1 MAESEVKILT
11 VEAVKS
17 MADLR
22 KAISDTK
29 EALNGM
35 ELGSEEYQRTLAEL
49 IKEQNL
55 MRGAMNGTTA
65 SMDDL
70 KSAADG
76 TSVTYNGLVNS
87 MANMKRELRNLDLST
102 AEGRARFKELS
113 QEIKNT
119 NDSLKE
125 LDEKQGSYVRNVGN
139 YTSGLKN
146 LGDIL
151 KQNIPALGGVAQG
164 IDGIDKSVHLL
175 GQQPILGIVG
185 LLAPL
190 LTQIVTSLKESD
202 DAMAGI
208 NKIMTAMKPVMDFFS
223 GVLQQVVEFLGDII
237 GKASDF
243 LGSSGIFQKIV
254 QGVVGVG
261 NAILQ
266 FVIAPIKQTVVAV
279 KGLGNILRDVF
290 TGQWDKI
297 KDDAEAA
304 VKGLNDAFTKG
315 LDFKGNY
322 EAGQEV
328 ADKFIAGAKS
338 RKKSAKGAGAEL
350 GKEMTDGIIAG
361 MDEAAIEKALS
372 DIDKAVEKQIDET
385 LASIDKATAEANKKA
400 EERAKASIAAVE
412 KNAKREKEINGIL
425 TEDAEERAAK
435 DYAIQEETNRKK
447 LSLLERYRDEAL
459 DRGDIEANL
468 RYEQEVADLEVE
480 IEMDALRERE
490 RLRKKDVEDAKQAA
504 QQKMAAMSAYAS
516 GMSGLLGSIADAL
529 ESGDDASEESVRA
542 AKNLRIA
549 AATIDMISGAVTA
562 FSTAQQLGPIAG
574 PIVGAINAAAVV
586 ASGLANIAKIR
597 ATNVSKDSAPTSS
610 APAQATVSAPALETA
625 VPTTTVINGARTET
639 ALNRAARP
647 QKVVLVQSE
656 AEAMAEMTRVQVAE
670 ASF

>member
-70 KSAADG
+70 KAAADG
-76 TSVTYNGLVNS
+76 TTVSYNGLVNS

-119 NDSLKE
+119 NDALKE

-146 LGDIL
+146 LGEIL
-151 KQNIPALGGVAQG
+151 KNNVPTLGKTAQAVG
-164 IDGIDKSVHLL
+164 DVDKAVHLL
-175 GQQPILGIVG
+175 GQQPVLGIIG

-190 LTQIVTSLKESD
+190 LTKIAMSLKED
-202 DAMAGI
+202 EGAMAAVK
-208 NKIMTAMKPVMDFFS
+208 KIMDAMKPVLDFFS
-223 GVLQQVVEFLGDII
+223 GLLEQIVDVLGDII
-237 GKASDF
+237 GRVGEF
-243 LGSSGIFQKIV
+243 LGSSGFFQKLV
-254 QGVVGVG
+254 QGVMGVG

-266 FVIAPIKQTVVAV
+266 YVIAPFKGVIAAIKVFKEQGV
-279 KGLGNILRDVF
+279 KGLG
-290 TGQWDKI
+290 
-297 KDDAEAA
+297 DAAR
-304 VKGLNDAFTKG
+304 AFGAEMKNG
-315 LDFKGNY
+315 FAFKQNFQ
-322 EAGQEV
+322 AGQAV
-328 ADKFIAGAKS
+328 ADALVAGAKS
-338 RKKSAKGAGAEL
+338 KKP
-350 GKEMTDGIIAG
+350 GKEVGKAIKQDLEEELLKGDDLAKIWEAALNKMLSKMREQNAFENEKQAILDEQQALIDAEVEQYIAALE
-361 MDEAAIEKALS
+361 DEAAAEK
-372 DIDKAVEKQIDET
+372 IVRET
-385 LASIDKATAEANKKA
+385 EVKM
-400 EERAKASIAAVE
+400 AK
-412 KNAKREKEINGIL
+412 
-425 TEDAEERAAK
+425 DAAK
-435 DYAIQEETNRKK
+435 QK
-447 LSLLERYRDEAL
+447 LDTM
-459 DRGDIEANL
+459 
-468 RYEQEVADLEVE
+468 QT
-480 IEMDALRERE
+480 
-490 RLRKKDVEDAKQAA
+490 
-504 QQKMAAMSAYAS
+504 YAS
-516 GMSGLLGSIADAL
+516 STSGLLNGIADML
-529 ESGDDASEESVRA
+529 EDEGKS

-597 ATNVSKDSAPTSS
+597 ATNVSKDAAPTST

-639 ALNRAARP
+639 ALNRAAQPSR
-647 QKVVLVQSE
+647 VYVVQSDIE
-656 AEAMAEMTRVQVAE
+656 AAAQDTRVQVAE

>member
-11 VEAVKS
+11 VDAVQS

-35 ELGSEEYQRTLAEL
+35 ELGSEEYQRTLSEL

-70 KSAADG
+70 KAAADG
-76 TSVTYNGLVNS
+76 TTVSYNGLVNS

-119 NDSLKE
+119 NDALKE

-151 KQNIPALGGVAQG
+151 KNNVPTLGRTAQAVG
-164 IDGIDKSVHLL
+164 DVDKAVHLL
-175 GQQPILGIVG
+175 GQQPVLGIIG

-190 LTQIVTSLKESD
+190 LTKIAMSLKED
-202 DAMAGI
+202 EGAMAAVK
-208 NKIMTAMKPVMDFFS
+208 KIMDAMKPVMDFFS
-223 GVLQQVVEFLGDII
+223 GLLEQIVDVLGDII
-237 GKASDF
+237 GKLGEF
-243 LGSSGIFQKIV
+243 LGSSGFFQKLV
-254 QGVVGVG
+254 QGVIGVG

-266 FVIAPIKQTVVAV
+266 YVIAPFKGVIAAIKVLKEQGV
-279 KGLGNILRDVF
+279 KGLG
-290 TGQWDKI
+290 
-297 KDDAEAA
+297 DAAR
-304 VKGLNDAFTKG
+304 AFTDEMAHG
-315 LDFKGNY
+315 FAFKENFK
-322 EAGQEV
+322 AGQAV
-328 ADKFIAGAKS
+328 ADAVIAGAKS
-338 RKKSAKGAGAEL
+338 KKPGREIAQAVKQDMEDEFSAEEMAKMWERAMAKYNERKGRKDALSSEMQGVLDEQQALIDAEV
-350 GKEMTDGIIAG
+350 EQYIAALE
-361 MDEAAIEKALS
+361 DEAAAEK
-372 DIDKAVEKQIDET
+372 IVRET
-385 LASIDKATAEANKKA
+385 EVKM
-400 EERAKASIAAVE
+400 AKE
-412 KNAKREKEINGIL
+412 
-425 TEDAEERAAK
+425 AAK
-435 DYAIQEETNRKK
+435 QK
-447 LSLLERYRDEAL
+447 LDS
-459 DRGDIEANL
+459 
-468 RYEQEVADLEVE
+468 
-480 IEMDALRERE
+480 
-490 RLRKKDVEDAKQAA
+490 
-504 QQKMAAMSAYAS
+504 MATYAS
-516 GMSGLLGSIADAL
+516 GASGLLNGVADML
-529 ESGDDASEESVRA
+529 EAEGQS

-597 ATNVSKDSAPTSS
+597 ATNVSKDAAPTSS

-639 ALNRAARP
+639 ALNRASQPSR
-647 QKVVLVQSE
+647 VYVVQSDIE
-656 AEAMAEMTRVQVAE
+656 AAAQDTRVQVAE
-670 ASF
+670 SSF

>member
-70 KSAADG
+70 KAAADG
-76 TSVTYNGLVNS
+76 TTVSYNGLVNS

-119 NDSLKE
+119 NDALKE

-146 LGDIL
+146 LGEIL
-151 KQNIPALGGVAQG
+151 KNNVPTLGKTAQAVG
-164 IDGIDKSVHLL
+164 DVDKAVHLL
-175 GQQPILGIVG
+175 GQQPVLGIIG

-190 LTQIVTSLKESD
+190 LTKIAMSLKED
-202 DAMAGI
+202 EGAMAAVK
-208 NKIMTAMKPVMDFFS
+208 KIMDAMKPVLDFFS
-223 GVLQQVVEFLGDII
+223 GLLEQIVDVLGDII
-237 GKASDF
+237 GRVGEF
-243 LGSSGIFQKIV
+243 LGSSGFFQKLV
-254 QGVVGVG
+254 QGVMGVG

-266 FVIAPIKQTVVAV
+266 YVIAPFKGVIAAIKVFKEQGV
-279 KGLGNILRDVF
+279 KGLG
-290 TGQWDKI
+290 
-297 KDDAEAA
+297 DAAR
-304 VKGLNDAFTKG
+304 AFGAEMKNG
-315 LDFKGNY
+315 FAFKQNFQ
-322 EAGQEV
+322 AGQAV
-328 ADKFIAGAKS
+328 ADALVAGAKS
-338 RKKSAKGAGAEL
+338 KKP
-350 GKEMTDGIIAG
+350 GKEVGKAIKQDLEEELLKGDDLAKIWEAALNKMLSKMREQNAFENEKQAILDEQQALIDAEVEQYIAALE
-361 MDEAAIEKALS
+361 DEAAAEK
-372 DIDKAVEKQIDET
+372 IVRET
-385 LASIDKATAEANKKA
+385 EVKM
-400 EERAKASIAAVE
+400 AK
-412 KNAKREKEINGIL
+412 
-425 TEDAEERAAK
+425 DAAK
-435 DYAIQEETNRKK
+435 QK
-447 LSLLERYRDEAL
+447 LDTM
-459 DRGDIEANL
+459 
-468 RYEQEVADLEVE
+468 QT
-480 IEMDALRERE
+480 
-490 RLRKKDVEDAKQAA
+490 
-504 QQKMAAMSAYAS
+504 YAS
-516 GMSGLLGSIADAL
+516 STSGLLNGIADML
-529 ESGDDASEESVRA
+529 EDEGKS

-597 ATNVSKDSAPTSS
+597 ATNVSKDAAPTST
-610 APAQATVSAPALETA
+610 APTQATVSAPALETA

-639 ALNRAARP
+639 ALNRAAQPSR
-647 QKVVLVQSE
+647 VYVVQSDIE
-656 AEAMAEMTRVQVAE
+656 AAAQDTRVQVAE

>member
-11 VEAVKS
+11 VDAVKS

-70 KSAADG
+70 KAAADG
-76 TSVTYNGLVNS
+76 TTVSYNGLVNS

-119 NDSLKE
+119 NDALKE

-146 LGDIL
+146 LGEIL
-151 KQNIPALGGVAQG
+151 KNNLPSLGNTARAVGDV
-164 IDGIDKSVHLL
+164 DKAVHLL
-175 GQQPILGIVG
+175 GQQPILGIIG

-190 LTQIVTSLKESD
+190 LTQIAMSLKED
-202 DAMAGI
+202 EGAMASVK
-208 NKIMTAMKPVMDFFS
+208 KIMDALKPVTDFFS
-223 GVLQQVVEFLGDII
+223 GVLQQIVETLGDLI
-237 GKASDF
+237 GKAAEF
-243 LGSSGIFQKIV
+243 LGSSGIFKRIV
-254 QGVVGVG
+254 EGVVGVG
-261 NAILQ
+261 NAVLKFI
-266 FVIAPIKQTVVAV
+266 IAPFKGVAAAIKVFQDEGV
-279 KGLGNILRDVF
+279 KGIGN
-290 TGQWDKI
+290 
-297 KDDAEAA
+297 AA
-304 VKGLNDAFTKG
+304 RAFAGEMKNG
-315 LDFKGNY
+315 VAFKSNFQ
-322 EAGQEV
+322 AGQV
-328 ADKFIAGAKS
+328 LADSIVAGAKS
-338 RKKSAKGAGAEL
+338 KKPG
-350 GKEMTDGIIAG
+350 
-361 MDEAAIEKALS
+361 
-372 DIDKAVEKQIDET
+372 KAVGQAIKEDLEKELTGDDLAKIWERAMNKMLAKMREENAFANEMQGVLDEQQALIDAEVEQYIAA
-385 LASIDKATAEANKKA
+385 LEEEATAEKIVRETEVKM
-400 EERAKASIAAVE
+400 AKE
-412 KNAKREKEINGIL
+412 
-425 TEDAEERAAK
+425 
-435 DYAIQEETNRKK
+435 
-447 LSLLERYRDEAL
+447 
-459 DRGDIEANL
+459 
-468 RYEQEVADLEVE
+468 
-480 IEMDALRERE
+480 
-490 RLRKKDVEDAKQAA
+490 AA
-504 QQKMAAMSAYAS
+504 QQKLDSMQTYAA
-516 GMSGLLGSIADAL
+516 GTSGLLNGIADML
-529 ESGDDASEESVRA
+529 EEEGKS

-597 ATNVSKDSAPTSS
+597 ATNVSKDAAPTSS

-639 ALNRAARP
+639 ALNRASQPSR
-647 QKVVLVQSE
+647 VYVVQSDIE
-656 AEAMAEMTRVQVAE
+656 AAAQDTRVQVAE

>member
-70 KSAADG
+70 KAAADG
-76 TSVTYNGLVNS
+76 TTVSYNGLVNS

-119 NDSLKE
+119 NDALKE

-146 LGDIL
+146 LGEIL
-151 KQNIPALGGVAQG
+151 KNNVPTLGRTSQAVGDV
-164 IDGIDKSVHLL
+164 DKAVHLL
-175 GQQPILGIVG
+175 GQQPILGIIG

-190 LTQIVTSLKESD
+190 LAQIATSLKD
-202 DAMAGI
+202 DETAMAGV
-208 NKIMTAMKPVMDFFS
+208 KKVMDALKPVTDFFA
-223 GVLQQVVEFLGDII
+223 GLLEQIVDVLGDLV
-237 GKASDF
+237 GRVGEF
-243 LGSSGIFQKIV
+243 LGSSGIFQRIV
-254 QGVVGVG
+254 QGVIGVG

-266 FVIAPIKQTVVAV
+266 FVIAPFKGIVSAIKVLKEQGV
-279 KGLGNILRDVF
+279 KGLG
-290 TGQWDKI
+290 
-297 KDDAEAA
+297 DAAR
-304 VKGLNDAFTKG
+304 AFTDEMQNG
-315 LDFKGNY
+315 FAFKQNFQ
-322 EAGQEV
+322 AGQAV
-328 ADKFIAGAKS
+328 ADAITAGAKS
-338 RKKSAKGAGAEL
+338 KKPGREIAQSVKEDMEKEFSAEEMAKMWERAMAKYNERKGQKDALSSEMQGVLDEQQALIDAEV
-350 GKEMTDGIIAG
+350 EQYIAALE
-361 MDEAAIEKALS
+361 DEAAAEK
-372 DIDKAVEKQIDET
+372 IVRET
-385 LASIDKATAEANKKA
+385 EVKM
-400 EERAKASIAAVE
+400 AKE
-412 KNAKREKEINGIL
+412 
-425 TEDAEERAAK
+425 AAK
-435 DYAIQEETNRKK
+435 QK
-447 LSLLERYRDEAL
+447 LDSM
-459 DRGDIEANL
+459 
-468 RYEQEVADLEVE
+468 Q
-480 IEMDALRERE
+480 
-490 RLRKKDVEDAKQAA
+490 
-504 QQKMAAMSAYAS
+504 AYAS
-516 GMSGLLGSIADAL
+516 GASGVLNGVADML
-529 ESGDDASEESVRA
+529 EAEGKS

-597 ATNVSKDSAPTSS
+597 ATNVSKDAAPTSS

-639 ALNRAARP
+639 ALNRASQPSR
-647 QKVVLVQSE
+647 VYVVQSDIE
-656 AEAMAEMTRVQVAE
+656 AAAQDTRVQVAE

>member
-11 VEAVKS
+11 VDAVKS

-35 ELGSEEYQRTLAEL
+35 ELGSEEYQRTLSEL

-70 KSAADG
+70 KAAADG
-76 TSVTYNGLVNS
+76 TTVSYNGLVNS

-125 LDEKQGSYVRNVGN
+125 LDERQGSYVRNVGN

-146 LGDIL
+146 LGEIL
-151 KQNIPALGGVAQG
+151 KNNVPTLGRTAQAVG
-164 IDGIDKSVHLL
+164 DVDKAVHLL
-175 GQQPILGIVG
+175 GQQPILGIIG

-190 LTQIVTSLKESD
+190 LTKIAMSLKED
-202 DAMAGI
+202 EGAMQAVK
-208 NKIMTAMKPVMDFFS
+208 KIMDALKPVTDFFA
-223 GVLQQVVEFLGDII
+223 GLLEQIVDVLGDLI
-237 GKASDF
+237 GKVGEF
-243 LGSSGIFQKIV
+243 LGSSGIFQRIV
-254 QGVVGVG
+254 QGVIGVG

-266 FVIAPIKQTVVAV
+266 FVIAPFKGIVAAIKVLKDQGV
-279 KGLGNILRDVF
+279 KGLG
-290 TGQWDKI
+290 
-297 KDDAEAA
+297 DAAR
-304 VKGLNDAFTKG
+304 AFTDEMQNG
-315 LDFKGNY
+315 FAFKQNY
-322 EAGQEV
+322 KAGQAV
-328 ADKFIAGAKS
+328 ADAITAGAKS
-338 RKKSAKGAGAEL
+338 KKPGREIAQSVKEDMEKEFSAEEMAKIWERAMAKYNERKNRKDALSSEMQGVLDEQNALIEAEV
-350 GKEMTDGIIAG
+350 DAYIAALEREAEEEKFIR
-361 MDEAAIEKALS
+361 DAQVEAA
-372 DIDKAVEKQIDET
+372 
-385 LASIDKATAEANKKA
+385 KK
-400 EERAKASIAAVE
+400 
-412 KNAKREKEINGIL
+412 
-425 TEDAEERAAK
+425 AAK
-435 DYAIQEETNRKK
+435 DRLDAMNFYASNASSILN
-447 LSLLERYRDEAL
+447 S
-459 DRGDIEANL
+459 
-468 RYEQEVADLEVE
+468 VAD
-480 IEMDALRERE
+480 M
-490 RLRKKDVEDAKQAA
+490 
-504 QQKMAAMSAYAS
+504 
-516 GMSGLLGSIADAL
+516 L
-529 ESGDDASEESVRA
+529 ESEGKS

-597 ATNVSKDSAPTSS
+597 ATNVSKDAAPTSS

-639 ALNRAARP
+639 ALNRASQPSR
-647 QKVVLVQSE
+647 VYVVQSDIE
-656 AEAMAEMTRVQVAE
+656 AAAQDTRVQVAE
-670 ASF
+670 SSF

>member
-70 KSAADG
+70 KAAAAG
-76 TSVTYNGLVNS
+76 TETTYNGLVNS
-87 MANMKRELRNLDLST
+87 MANMKRELRNIDVST
-102 AEGRARFKELS
+102 KEGAARFKELAA
-113 QEIKNT
+113 EINAV
-119 NDSLKE
+119 NDQLK
-125 LDEKQGSYVRNVGN
+125 DMDAQQGSFVRNVGN
-139 YTSGLKN
+139 YTSGLKD
-146 LGDIL
+146 LGEIL
-151 KQNIPALGGVAQG
+151 KQNIPSLGRAAQG
-164 IDGIDKSVHLL
+164 VDGLNKSVQLL
-175 GQQPILGIVG
+175 GKQPILGIIG

-190 LTQIVTSLKESD
+190 LAQIATSLKD
-202 DAMAGI
+202 DETAMAGV
-208 NKIMTAMKPVMDFFS
+208 KKVMDAMKPVLDFFS
-223 GVLQQVVEFLGDII
+223 GLLEQIVDVLGDLI
-237 GKASDF
+237 GRVGEF
-243 LGSSGIFQKIV
+243 LGSSGIFKRIV
-254 QGVVGVG
+254 EGVVGVG

-266 FVIAPIKQTVVAV
+266 FIVAPFKGIVSAIKVLKEHGV
-279 KGLGNILRDVF
+279 KGLG
-290 TGQWDKI
+290 
-297 KDDAEAA
+297 DAAR
-304 VKGLNDAFTKG
+304 AFTDEMQNG
-315 LDFKGNY
+315 FAFKQNFK
-322 EAGQEV
+322 AGQAV
-328 ADKFIAGAKS
+328 ADAITAGAKS
-338 RKKSAKGAGAEL
+338 KKPGREIAQAVKEDMEAEFSAEEMAKMWERAMAKYNERKNRKDALSSEMQGVLDEQQALIDAEV
-350 GKEMTDGIIAG
+350 EQYIAALE
-361 MDEAAIEKALS
+361 DEAAAEK
-372 DIDKAVEKQIDET
+372 IVRET
-385 LASIDKATAEANKKA
+385 EVKM
-400 EERAKASIAAVE
+400 AKE
-412 KNAKREKEINGIL
+412 
-425 TEDAEERAAK
+425 AAK
-435 DYAIQEETNRKK
+435 QK
-447 LSLLERYRDEAL
+447 LDSM
-459 DRGDIEANL
+459 
-468 RYEQEVADLEVE
+468 QT
-480 IEMDALRERE
+480 
-490 RLRKKDVEDAKQAA
+490 
-504 QQKMAAMSAYAS
+504 YAS
-516 GMSGLLGSIADAL
+516 STSGLLNGIADML
-529 ESGDDASEESVRA
+529 EEEGKS

-597 ATNVSKDSAPTSS
+597 ATNVSKDAAPTST

>member
-11 VEAVKS
+11 VDAVKS

-70 KSAADG
+70 KAAADG
-76 TSVTYNGLVNS
+76 TTVSYNGLVNS

-119 NDSLKE
+119 NDALKE

-146 LGDIL
+146 LGEIL
-151 KQNIPALGGVAQG
+151 KNNVPTLGRTSQAVGDV
-164 IDGIDKSVHLL
+164 DKAVHLL
-175 GQQPILGIVG
+175 GQQPILGIIG

-190 LTQIVTSLKESD
+190 LAQIATSLKDDES
-202 DAMAGI
+202 AMAGV
-208 NKIMTAMKPVMDFFS
+208 KKVMDALKPVTDFFAGLLEQIV
-223 GVLQQVVEFLGDII
+223 GVLGDLI
-237 GKASDF
+237 GRVGEF
-243 LGSSGIFQKIV
+243 LGSSGIFQRIV
-254 QGVVGVG
+254 QGVIGVG

-266 FVIAPIKQTVVAV
+266 FVIAPFKGIVAAIKVLKEQGV
-279 KGLGNILRDVF
+279 KGLG
-290 TGQWDKI
+290 
-297 KDDAEAA
+297 DAAR
-304 VKGLNDAFTKG
+304 AFTDEMQNG
-315 LDFKGNY
+315 FAFKENY
-322 EAGQEV
+322 KAGQAV
-328 ADKFIAGAKS
+328 ADAITAGAKS
-338 RKKSAKGAGAEL
+338 RKPGREIAQSVKEDMEKEFSAE
-350 GKEMTDGIIAG
+350 EMAKIWERAMAKYNERKNRKD
-361 MDEAAIEKALS
+361 ALS
-372 DIDKAVEKQIDET
+372 SEMQGVLDEQNALID
-385 LASIDKATAEANKKA
+385 AEVDAYIAAMEREA
-400 EERAKASIAAVE
+400 EEEKFIREAQVEAS
-412 KNAKREKEINGIL
+412 KK
-425 TEDAEERAAK
+425 AAK
-435 DYAIQEETNRKK
+435 DRLDAMNFYASNASSILN
-447 LSLLERYRDEAL
+447 S
-459 DRGDIEANL
+459 
-468 RYEQEVADLEVE
+468 VADMLE
-480 IEMDALRERE
+480 
-490 RLRKKDVEDAKQAA
+490 
-504 QQKMAAMSAYAS
+504 
-516 GMSGLLGSIADAL
+516 
-529 ESGDDASEESVRA
+529 EEGQS

-597 ATNVSKDSAPTSS
+597 ATQVSKDAAPTSS

-639 ALNRAARP
+639 ALNRASQPSR
-647 QKVVLVQSE
+647 VYVVQSDIE
-656 AEAMAEMTRVQVAE
+656 AAAQDTRVQVAE
-670 ASF
+670 SSF

>member
-35 ELGSEEYQRTLAEL
+35 ELGSEEYQRTLSEL

-70 KSAADG
+70 KAAADG

-125 LDEKQGSYVRNVGN
+125 LDERQGSYVRNVGN

-146 LGDIL
+146 LGEIL
-151 KQNIPALGGVAQG
+151 KNNVPTLGRTSQAVGDV
-164 IDGIDKSVHLL
+164 DKAVHLL
-175 GQQPILGIVG
+175 GQQPILGIIG

-190 LTQIVTSLKESD
+190 LAQIATSLKD
-202 DAMAGI
+202 DETAMAGV
-208 NKIMTAMKPVMDFFS
+208 KKVMDALKPVTDFFS
-223 GVLQQVVEFLGDII
+223 GVLQQIVETLGELI
-237 GKASDF
+237 GKAADF
-243 LGSSGIFQKIV
+243 LGSSGIFNRIV
-254 QGVVGVG
+254 EGVVGVG
-261 NAILQ
+261 NAILK
-266 FVIAPIKQTVVAV
+266 FIIAPFKGVAAAIKVFQDEGV
-279 KGLGNILRDVF
+279 KGIGN
-290 TGQWDKI
+290 
-297 KDDAEAA
+297 AA
-304 VKGLNDAFTKG
+304 RAFAGEMKNG
-315 LDFKGNY
+315 VAFKSNFQ
-322 EAGQEV
+322 AGQV
-328 ADKFIAGAKS
+328 LADSIVAGAKS
-338 RKKSAKGAGAEL
+338 KKPGTQVAQAIKEDMEKEFSAEEMAKMWERAMAKYNERKNRKDALSSEMQGVLDEQQALLDAEV
-350 GKEMTDGIIAG
+350 EQYIAALE
-361 MDEAAIEKALS
+361 DEAAAEK
-372 DIDKAVEKQIDET
+372 IVRET
-385 LASIDKATAEANKKA
+385 EVKM
-400 EERAKASIAAVE
+400 AKE
-412 KNAKREKEINGIL
+412 
-425 TEDAEERAAK
+425 AAK
-435 DYAIQEETNRKK
+435 QK
-447 LSLLERYRDEAL
+447 LDSM
-459 DRGDIEANL
+459 
-468 RYEQEVADLEVE
+468 QT
-480 IEMDALRERE
+480 
-490 RLRKKDVEDAKQAA
+490 
-504 QQKMAAMSAYAS
+504 YAS
-516 GMSGLLGSIADAL
+516 GASGLLNGIADML
-529 ESGDDASEESVRA
+529 EEEGQS

-597 ATNVSKDSAPTSS
+597 ATNVSKDAAPTSS

-639 ALNRAARP
+639 ALNRAAQPSR
-647 QKVVLVQSE
+647 VYVVQSDIE
-656 AEAMAEMTRVQVAE
+656 AAAQDTRVQVAE
-670 ASF
+670 SSF